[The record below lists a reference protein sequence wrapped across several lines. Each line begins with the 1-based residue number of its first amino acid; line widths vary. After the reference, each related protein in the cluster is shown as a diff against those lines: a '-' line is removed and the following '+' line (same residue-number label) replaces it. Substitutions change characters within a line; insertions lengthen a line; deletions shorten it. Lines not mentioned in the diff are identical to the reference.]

1 MRSKDRFRGCLLAG
15 AAGDA
20 LGYEVEFMSEQQI
33 FRRFGAAGITGYCL
47 HNGVAEIS
55 DDTQMSLFTAAGLI
69 DGELERACGSTA
81 PLSAYVRSAYKDW
94 YRTQTGQY
102 PLPREYGTRDKN
114 KASSRL
120 LAVPALFS
128 RRAPGTTCLTALG
141 SSKEG
146 TVEAPI
152 NNSKGCG
159 CVMRVAPVGLFFC
172 GRDIPIEISDR
183 IAAETAAITHGHELG
198 LMSSAALAHI
208 LRRLAE
214 SEKETLLAAVQD
226 AMAAIKLYY
235 PDSPFLNGFLALLC
249 RAVELSRTAQSDL
262 DAIHILGEGWVA
274 EEALAIA
281 VYCAL
286 RYPDDLERALTA
298 SVNHGGDSDSTG
310 SMTGNILGASLGM
323 GAIPEKYLKDLELRD
338 AIIGVADELYDC
350 SEYPG
355 NGHGCQTL

>member
-47 HNGVAEIS
+47 HNGVAKIS

-146 TVEAPI
+146 TGEAPI

-183 IAAETAAITHGHELG
+183 IAAETAAITHACPHPAQAGGKRKRDAPGRRTRCNGRHKALLSG
-198 LMSSAALAHI
+198 LALSK
-208 LRRLAE
+208 RL
-214 SEKETLLAAVQD
+214 SGSAVQ
-226 AMAAIKLYY
+226 
-235 PDSPFLNGFLALLC
+235 SGG
-249 RAVELSRTAQSDL
+249 AV
-262 DAIHILGEGWVA
+262 
-274 EEALAIA
+274 
-281 VYCAL
+281 
-286 RYPDDLERALTA
+286 P
-298 SVNHGGDSDSTG
+298 
-310 SMTGNILGASLGM
+310 
-323 GAIPEKYLKDLELRD
+323 
-338 AIIGVADELYDC
+338 
-350 SEYPG
+350 
-355 NGHGCQTL
+355 